1 MLWSWTDPDSAAMDS
16 ATVFGFL
23 FSVLPELSYT
33 NVASYLRRLNFDYKL
48 EFVSEPDSGTVVPI
62 SNTNGPG
69 KMYFPFRI
77 INMWTGKEVGISSND
92 YGALDASPIDYQ
104 NGAADYV
111 WTPGE
116 DIFLIQDSLRIAGAW
131 LEAYNYNL
139 ELLLPVPNSQKNR
152 KAYDDG
158 KEYAQGDT
166 VFFQGTLWRAKL
178 PADPGIEPQSV
189 FSDQNDDGVRN
200 NPWRPAYP
208 WEGGEPVSY
217 THLTLPTTLQV

>member
-1 MLWSWTDPDSAAMDS
+1 M
-16 ATVFGFL
+16 
-23 FSVLPELSYT
+23 
-33 NVASYLRRLNFDYKL
+33 RRLNFDYKL

-77 INMWTGKEVGISSND
+77 VNMWTGKEVGISSND

-139 ELLLPVPNSQKNR
+139 ELLLPVPNSQKN
-152 KAYDDG
+152 G
-158 KEYAQGDT
+158 KHT
-166 VFFQGTLWRAKL
+166 MT
-178 PADPGIEPQSV
+178 
-189 FSDQNDDGVRN
+189 VRN
-200 NPWRPAYP
+200 MLRVIQYSFKVLYGVLSYP
-208 WEGGEPVSY
+208 
-217 THLTLPTTLQV
+217 LIQVLNRSQYFPIKTMTELEIILGDLLILGRVENRC